1 MKDKMKMN
9 QNKFTID
16 KGEIMRRRMD
26 QNQNL
31 NESGGIMQKSKTRTI
46 QALLL
51 AFILATFALWMG
63 PAVAAEKKM
72 VKDPSTGKMVTAPE
86 YGGTITFVFKTE
98 PAGPDVYVSGG
109 AACGY
114 VAGVLEKLA
123 IADWATPRDEIPSFA
138 FPFSPS
144 HMKGALAESWSQP
157 DPLTYIFN
165 IRKGVNWHDKAP
177 MNGREFTAD
186 DIEYNFHRLLGTG
199 SGFTEPIPYGGT
211 FGGMKFESV
220 TATDRYT
227 VVFKMKEQNLGAL
240 YAIMDNYSSWIYP
253 PEVIKEHGDVT
264 DWRNLVGTGPMML
277 TDWTAGS
284 SVTWTKNP
292 DYWGYDDKFPE
303 NRLPYVD
310 QIRTLFMPEVAT
322 YMAAMRTGRVDYIGR
337 TGGAQMRTFDEVDSL
352 RKTNPEIVIWPFT
365 GRSNNGF
372 GMNNQIEAFSDI
384 RVRKAMQMAIN
395 IEEINN
401 AYYRGEAA
409 TIPQGQLNR
418 SFTDVATPFEE
429 WPEDVKKV
437 FDYDP
442 EGAEA
447 LLDEAG
453 YPRGDDGIRFKTK
466 LMHLARYDVN
476 YAQLAAS
483 YWGKIGI
490 DVEIEIEPI
499 APFSSR
505 RSARDFEMIN
515 AEMANTALTAVGWGL
530 GRVRDPVA
538 EAMYEAVKTA
548 TTLEEQNRIA
558 GELDQYAIEKFW
570 TIWGPFPPDYLAVQ
584 PWVMGYNVEHELG
597 WGQTTTLFTR
607 LWIDQDLKEAMGR

>member
-1 MKDKMKMN
+1 MKDKMN

-86 YGGTITFVFKTE
+86 YGGTISFVFKTE

-372 GMNNQIEAFSDI
+372 GMNNQIEAFSD
-384 RVRKAMQMAIN
+384 MM
-395 IEEINN
+395 
-401 AYYRGEAA
+401 
-409 TIPQGQLNR
+409 
-418 SFTDVATPFEE
+418 
-429 WPEDVKKV
+429 
-437 FDYDP
+437 
-442 EGAEA
+442 
-447 LLDEAG
+447 
-453 YPRGDDGIRFKTK
+453 
-466 LMHLARYDVN
+466 
-476 YAQLAAS
+476 
-483 YWGKIGI
+483 
-490 DVEIEIEPI
+490 
-499 APFSSR
+499 SR
-505 RSARDFEMIN
+505 RSLTTIRRVPKRCSMKPDILA
-515 AEMANTALTAVGWGL
+515 ATTAL
-530 GRVRDPVA
+530 DS
-538 EAMYEAVKTA
+538 
-548 TTLEEQNRIA
+548 
-558 GELDQYAIEKFW
+558 
-570 TIWGPFPPDYLAVQ
+570 
-584 PWVMGYNVEHELG
+584 
-597 WGQTTTLFTR
+597 R
-607 LWIDQDLKEAMGR
+607 LS